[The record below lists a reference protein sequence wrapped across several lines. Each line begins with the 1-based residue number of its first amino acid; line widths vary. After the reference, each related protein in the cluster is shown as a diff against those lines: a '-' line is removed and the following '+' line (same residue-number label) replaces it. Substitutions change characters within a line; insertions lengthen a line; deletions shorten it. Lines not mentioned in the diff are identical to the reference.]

1 MKNIFKIILV
11 LVVFVSLSFVNTNT
25 NEINIVIDAGH
36 GGHDTGALT
45 TGVTEKDITNAIC
58 NKIKALN
65 TNANIK
71 LHFTRNDDSF
81 VSLQERVDFIN
92 AINPDLVLSLHVYNN
107 NSLKNDAYGFEIFIP
122 QNPKNDQ
129 AKSLALNLETIF
141 TESLPLKNRGIN
153 TAPFFLLKKSE
164 APTMILEMGFLS
176 NKNDKEY
183 ITSEEGQNQIAE
195 TILKFIS
202 SVKK

>member
-92 AINPDLVLSLHVYNN
+92 AINPDLVLSLHVNNN

>member
-11 LVVFVSLSFVNTNT
+11 LVAFVCLSFVNTNT

-92 AINPDLVLSLHVYNN
+92 AINPDLVLSLHVNN
-107 NSLKNDAYGFEIFIP
+107 NSSLKNDAYGFEIFIP
-122 QNPKNDQ
+122 KNPKNDQ

-153 TAPFFLLKKSE
+153 TAPFFLLKNAE
-164 APTMILEMGFLS
+164 APTMIVEMGFLS
-176 NKNDKEY
+176 NKSDKEF